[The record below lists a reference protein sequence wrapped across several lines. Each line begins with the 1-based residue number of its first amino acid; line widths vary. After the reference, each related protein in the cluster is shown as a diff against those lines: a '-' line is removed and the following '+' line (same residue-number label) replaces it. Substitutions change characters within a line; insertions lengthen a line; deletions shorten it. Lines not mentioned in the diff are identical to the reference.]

1 MQLQQSLKSKR
12 CKEPLILSRLTPSTI
27 VQTPKPHGDRRE
39 RGRYLELLLKALF
52 HRLLSLLLLTH
63 LLQVLIPNLLLQ
75 LLNALKRISRR
86 HQMIVI
92 DHLDERLYFASLGD
106 TFLAHSRGD
115 FARVTLD
122 ASDQGV
128 AEGMHLC
135 AVVVGLED
143 HGLAARIAT
152 SGDECDFARFQDYS
166 LRLAAVEAREW
177 EGSTHFGI
185 FESVGGAK

>member
-1 MQLQQSLKSKR
+1 
-12 CKEPLILSRLTPSTI
+12 
-27 VQTPKPHGDRRE
+27 
-39 RGRYLELLLKALF
+39 
-52 HRLLSLLLLTH
+52 
-63 LLQVLIPNLLLQ
+63 
-75 LLNALKRISRR
+75 
-86 HQMIVI
+86 MIVI

-115 FARVTLD
+115 FAGVTLD

-143 HGLAARIAT
+143 HGLAAGIAT
-152 SGDECDFARFQDYS
+152 SGDECDFARFQDY
-166 LRLAAVEAREW
+166 RLAAVEAREW

-185 FESVGGAK
+185 FESVVEPSDNCCAMLYLQITLSTGTAFSMD